1 MRTIA
6 AILAIAAAAAFAIP
20 LDAQA
25 RLCKC
30 ERNGQVEAPFALP

>member
-6 AILAIAAAAAFAIP
+6 AILAIAAAAAFATAP

-30 ERNGQVEAPFALP
+30 NGWSQATAQQ